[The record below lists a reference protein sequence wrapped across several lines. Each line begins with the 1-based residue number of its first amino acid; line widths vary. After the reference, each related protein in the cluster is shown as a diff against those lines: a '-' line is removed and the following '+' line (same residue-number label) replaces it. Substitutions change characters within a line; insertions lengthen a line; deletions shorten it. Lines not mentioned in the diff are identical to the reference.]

1 VSRRRWVLS
10 VVALMACGEP
20 TRAVLRD
27 GGAAR
32 DVTDGGADPRAGAA
46 QAAQTKDWP
55 NCIAPIW
62 GLLNTPRGAP
72 EHDTI
77 KLKARKRGAGWVTL
91 WDHALDRDRGF
102 FFFPFKN
109 PRNSYSAQA
118 QQRLPAAVVQD
129 AAVDLANKLC
139 VRKDAGA
146 PG

>member
-1 VSRRRWVLS
+1 MKEEREKR
-10 VVALMACGEP
+10 
-20 TRAVLRD
+20 
-27 GGAAR
+27 
-32 DVTDGGADPRAGAA
+32 
-46 QAAQTKDWP
+46 Q
-55 NCIAPIW
+55 
-62 GLLNTPRGAP
+62 
-72 EHDTI
+72 
-77 KLKARKRGAGWVTL
+77 LKARKRGAGWVSTL

>member
-1 VSRRRWVLS
+1 MNLNSSPCAFPLLCWLKK
-10 VVALMACGEP
+10 GEDLHDL
-20 TRAVLRD
+20 LR
-27 GGAAR
+27 
-32 DVTDGGADPRAGAA
+32 
-46 QAAQTKDWP
+46 
-55 NCIAPIW
+55 
-62 GLLNTPRGAP
+62 
-72 EHDTI
+72 

>member
-1 VSRRRWVLS
+1 MGMRH
-10 VVALMACGEP
+10 C
-20 TRAVLRD
+20 
-27 GGAAR
+27 
-32 DVTDGGADPRAGAA
+32 VTTNPL
-46 QAAQTKDWP
+46 
-55 NCIAPIW
+55 CEIFMSLAPQ
-62 GLLNTPRGAP
+62 L
-72 EHDTI
+72 E
-77 KLKARKRGAGWVTL
+77 LKARKRGAGWVTL

>member
-1 VSRRRWVLS
+1 MSGAQKRREGAQKRREGEQQS
-10 VVALMACGEP
+10 AQDTQALIRLALE
-20 TRAVLRD
+20 R
-27 GGAAR
+27 
-32 DVTDGGADPRAGAA
+32 
-46 QAAQTKDWP
+46 
-55 NCIAPIW
+55 
-62 GLLNTPRGAP
+62 LLI
-72 EHDTI
+72 E
-77 KLKARKRGAGWVTL
+77 LKARKRGAGWVTL